1 MDGTEWCLAVNR
13 FRRPKSAGKRIPGR
27 FRPLLTIPRASQ
39 GTFMPVPPA
48 DGRVDNGFRS
58 ADNGTGCLI
67 PAPRAVVGSDRAP
80 IWIAAAAA
88 GAAGS
93 AREFCLI

>member
-1 MDGTEWCLAVNR
+1 MDGAEWCLAVNR
-13 FRRPKSAGKRIPGR
+13 FRRLKSAGKRIPVR
-27 FRPLLTIPRASQ
+27 FRPLLTIPRAGQ
-39 GTFMPVPPA
+39 GFFMPVPPA

-67 PAPRAVVGSDRAP
+67 PAARSVAGSDRAP

-88 GAAGS
+88 GAARS
-93 AREFCLI
+93 ARQFCPT